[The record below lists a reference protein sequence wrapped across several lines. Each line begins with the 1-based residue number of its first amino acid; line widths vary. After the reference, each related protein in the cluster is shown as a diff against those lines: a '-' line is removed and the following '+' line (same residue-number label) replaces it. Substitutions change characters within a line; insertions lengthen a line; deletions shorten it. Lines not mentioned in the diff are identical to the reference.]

1 MDSPGTP
8 ESKGDRRLRWSAWV
22 WSPPPESTGDPILTG
37 SKRGALDPI
46 ADLASKELF
55 PLEDWE
61 REYHAKVSDPTA
73 LLAVLVDMIG
83 TF

>member
-1 MDSPGTP
+1 MEPPAGIEPATP
-8 ESKGDRRLRWSAWV
+8 S
-22 WSPPPESTGDPILTG
+22 LTG

-61 REYHAKVSDPTA
+61 REYHAKVSDPNA